1 MNVVYLPMNLLRTLA
16 AVIDLGGY
24 TRAAD
29 ALGRTQPAIS
39 LQIRRLETLLGSR
52 LIIHSGRQMK
62 LTEKGET
69 LVQFARQ
76 ILRLN
81 DEAVARFSDRS
92 ATGTL
97 RVGLPT
103 DYSVSYLQDAMS
115 AFANQHDGVT
125 LEIHCDL
132 SRHLID
138 ALHQDDLDMA
148 VGILSQGENP
158 YLVREWEDTPIWAA
172 PLGFEMGA
180 AETVPLVGHPEGC
193 EYRNRMISA
202 LTKAGRPWRVAY
214 TSPGISGLQQA
225 VCSGLGVTA
234 LTRKTI
240 TPEMKILTPEDG
252 FPAMADFRIG
262 MFYKHAR
269 LTDAGLMLVNLLI
282 ECLDEASDSRGDV

>member
-1 MNVVYLPMNLLRTLA
+1 MNVINLPMNLLRTLA
-16 AVIDLGGY
+16 TVIDLGGY

-39 LQIRRLETLLGSR
+39 LQIRRLETLLDTR
-52 LIIHSGRQMK
+52 LINHSGRQME

-92 ATGTL
+92 PTGPL

-103 DYSVSYLQDAMS
+103 DYSVSFLQDAMS
-115 AFANQHDGVT
+115 AFATQHDGVT
-125 LEIHCDL
+125 LQIQCDL
-132 SRHLID
+132 SRNLIA
-138 ALHQDDLDMA
+138 ALHQDGLDMA
-148 VGILSQGENP
+148 VGILSQGDNP

-172 PLGFEMGA
+172 PRGFEMEKS
-180 AETVPLVGHPEGC
+180 ETVPLVGHPEGC

-202 LTKAGRPWRVAY
+202 LTKAGRRWRIAY

-234 LTRKTI
+234 LTRKTL
-240 TPEMKILTPEDG
+240 TPEMKTLTSKDG
-252 FPAMADFRIG
+252 FPAMANFRIG

-269 LTDAGLMLVNLLI
+269 LSDAGLMLVNLLI
-282 ECLDEASDSRGDV
+282 ECLDEASDSRGKV

>member
-1 MNVVYLPMNLLRTLA
+1 MNTVNLPMNLLRTLA

-24 TRAAD
+24 TRAAG

-39 LQIRRLETLLGSR
+39 LQIKRLETLLDTQ
-52 LIIHSGRQMK
+52 LIVTSGRQMK
-62 LTEKGET
+62 LTERGET
-69 LVQFARQ
+69 LIQFARQ

-81 DEAVARFSDRS
+81 DEAVARFSSRP
-92 ATGTL
+92 ATGVL

-103 DYSVSYLQDAMS
+103 DYSVSFLQDAMAEFS
-115 AFANQHDGVT
+115 KQHDGVT

-132 SRHLID
+132 SRYLIE

-148 VGILSQGENP
+148 VGLLSQGVNP

-172 PLGFEMGA
+172 SPGFVMQEN
-180 AETVPLVGHPEGC
+180 TIVPLVGHPEGC
-193 EYRNRMISA
+193 EYRNRMITA
-202 LTKAGRPWRVAY
+202 LTEAGHEWRVAY

-240 TPEMKILTPEDG
+240 TSNMKILTEQDG
-252 FPAMADFRIG
+252 FPSMANFRIG

-269 LTDAGLMLVNLLI
+269 LTDAGLMLVGLLI
-282 ECLDEASDSRGDV
+282 ECLDEASNPNRNA

>member
-1 MNVVYLPMNLLRTLA
+1 MNSINLPMNLLRTLA

-24 TRAAD
+24 TRAAE

-39 LQIRRLETLLGSR
+39 LQIKRLETLLDTQ
-52 LIIHSGRQMK
+52 LIVQCGREMK

-69 LVQFARQ
+69 LVQVARQ
-76 ILRLN
+76 ILQLN

-92 ATGTL
+92 AQGVL

-103 DYSVSYLQDAMS
+103 DYSVSFLQDAMS
-115 AFANQHDGVT
+115 EFVRQHDGVT

-132 SRHLID
+132 SRHLNE
-138 ALHQDDLDMA
+138 ALHQDELDMS
-148 VGILSQGENP
+148 VGLLSEGENP

-172 PLGFEMGA
+172 PLDFELGKND
-180 AETVPLVGHPEGC
+180 TVPLVGHPEGC

-225 VCSGLGVTA
+225 VSSGLGVTA

-240 TPEMKILTPEDG
+240 TPSMKVLSAKDG
-252 FPAMADFRIG
+252 FPAMGNFRIG

-269 LTDAGLMLVNLLI
+269 LTDAGLMLVTLLI
-282 ECLDEASDSRGDV
+282 ECLEEASDSRRDA